1 MMGAVGWIVAILILA
16 LFLPLG
22 AFLYLDILEAKNDT
36 KRMLEKI
43 EKIEKRLEKE
53 RHDKKPNSSRDNPV
67 FDRVRRPF

>member
-1 MMGAVGWIVAILILA
+1 MMGAVGWIVAVLILA

-22 AFLYLDILEAKNDT
+22 AFLYLDILETKNET

-43 EKIEKRLEKE
+43 QRIERQIEKE
-53 RHDKKPNSSRDNPV
+53 RHDKKPNSPRDNPV